1 MTLPD
6 PDTYPDLYALL
17 LPKRFMAWCIDLLIT
32 LLLVLV
38 VVLLTAFLTLF
49 IFPLVWFAVA
59 VAYRTV
65 SVARWGATPGMLMMA
80 IKLRGLDGQRPDQTT
95 ALWHSALYALQ
106 MSFVLP
112 QIASVAMMMTTRYK
126 QGLND
131 WLTGTVVVGRYIE
144 R

>member
-6 PDTYPDLYALL
+6 PDTYPELYDHL
-17 LPKRFMAWCIDLLIT
+17 LPKRFVAWCIDLLAT

-38 VVLLTAFLTLF
+38 VLVLTAFLTLL
-49 IFPLVWFAVA
+49 IFPLIWGAVA

-65 SVARWGATPGMLMMA
+65 SLSRWGATPGMMMA
-80 IKLRGLDGQRPDQTT
+80 SIKLRRLDGQRPDTT
-95 ALWHSALYALQ
+95 LALWHSALYALQ
-106 MSFVLP
+106 MSFVVP
-112 QIASVAMMMTTRYK
+112 QIISVAMMLTTRYK

-131 WLTGTVVVGRYIE
+131 WLLGTTIVGRYLE